1 MPFHEA
7 RYFPIR
13 LAYLWDSTHNDTVD
27 WAWDAY
33 DEHGKFYYITARR
46 GALLISREGELIHES
61 PFGDESDSIL
71 SLDGLWE
78 LAGPLALFDRSL
90 LDGGQSCICGYTYE
104 RAEVPE
110 FCRRCECR
118 VRGRRLVELY
128 TGDVKFVDGKSGH
141 ENAAATRP
149 ELSWRFVDEYGRQGT
164 LTWRRRA
171 VDITAAASAA
181 APAIKAQFVIGNRR
195 DGLGTA
201 DAILSHMTTSLSL
214 ELDFSALEC
223 ATCALICLSDQK
235 KCPGCGATERGRREA
250 ET

>member
-1 MPFHEA
+1 MPLHEA
-7 RYFPIR
+7 KYFPIR

-33 DEHGKFYYITARR
+33 DDHGKFYYITARR
-46 GALLISREGELIHES
+46 GELLISREGELIHES
-61 PFGDESDSIL
+61 RFGEEYDSKW

-90 LDGGQSCICGYTYE
+90 LDDGYACICGYAYE

-110 FCRRCECR
+110 FCRRCERR
-118 VRGRRLVELY
+118 VRGRRLLALY
-128 TGDVKFVDGKSGH
+128 AGDAKFVDGKSGP
-141 ENAAATRP
+141 ENAAAARP
-149 ELSWRFVDEYGRQGT
+149 ELSWRFVDEYGREGT
-164 LTWRRRA
+164 LTWRQRA
-171 VDITAAASAA
+171 VDMTAAAAGGM
-181 APAIKAQFVIGNRR
+181 PAIKAQFVIGNRR
-195 DGLGTA
+195 DGLGTP

-235 KCPGCGATERGRREA
+235 KCPGCGDTERGRREA